1 MPLAHVTIEDDVAR
15 LVLDRAEKRNALSR
29 ELIQDALAGLKEA
42 RDATPRAL
50 ILQGEGPIFCAGG
63 DIAWMKQRVDDPQ
76 ATKQALEDHLAPL
89 IESLATFPAPTIS
102 EVHGAALGAG
112 LGLAL
117 ACDVPLAT
125 HEAQL
130 GATHA
135 RLGLTPDGG
144 TSWFLARQLGPTRA
158 LDLILSARTFTAEQ
172 AQAWGLIAA
181 TFPPDALNHEATKRA
196 RTLAQGPTQAY
207 RTARTLVH
215 DAMQAPL
222 STVLKREAAAQGAMY
237 KTKDQTEGVHAFL
250 EDRDPT
256 FQGR

>member
-1 MPLAHVTIEDDVAR
+1 MPLAHVTVEDDVAR

-29 ELIQDALAGLKEA
+29 ELIQDALTGLEEV
-42 RDATPRAL
+42 REATPRAL
-50 ILQGEGPIFCAGG
+50 ILQGKGPVFCAGG
-63 DIAWMKQRVDDPQ
+63 DIAWMKQRSDDPQ
-76 ATKQALEDHLAPL
+76 ATRQALEDYLAPL
-89 IESLATFPAPTIS
+89 IEAVATFPAPTIS
-102 EVHGAALGAG
+102 VVNGAALGAG

-117 ACDVPLAT
+117 ACDVPLAA
-125 HEAQL
+125 HEAKL

-144 TSWFLARQLGPTRA
+144 TSWFLARQVGPTRA
-158 LDLILSARTFTAEQ
+158 LELILSARTFTAEQ
-172 AQAWGLIAA
+172 AQGWGLIAD
-181 TFPPDALNHEATKRA
+181 TFPPDALNQEATKRA

-222 STVLKREAAAQGAMY
+222 ATVLKREAAAQGAMY
-237 KTKDQTEGVHAFL
+237 KTEDQTEGVQAFL
-250 EDRDPT
+250 EGREAC